1 LGDETM
7 NSTTQHGD
15 MTFLERDKRRD
26 FDGVEYLFEII
37 YGGISTGIF
46 LVIKSIRGDGI
57 DGTICINV
65 GDLMMD
71 IDPTRLKFKMGGS
84 IREAKLW
91 VYENFDNIL
100 GVCEDAI
107 ESIRNDIDEAG
118 THIAE
123 IKGLRDG

>member
-1 LGDETM
+1 M
-7 NSTTQHGD
+7 NSTTQYGD
-15 MTFLERDKRRD
+15 MTFLERDRRRD

-71 IDPTRLKFKMGGS
+71 IDPTRLKLRMGES
-84 IREAKLW
+84 IRDAKLW
-91 VYENFDNIL
+91 VYENIDNIL
-100 GVCEDAI
+100 GVCEDAM

>member
-1 LGDETM
+1 M
-7 NSTTQHGD
+7 NSTTQYGD
-15 MTFLERDKRRD
+15 MTFLERDRRRD
-26 FDGVEYLFEII
+26 FDGVEYLIEII
-37 YGGISTGIF
+37 YGGISAGIF
-46 LVIKSIRGDGI
+46 LVIKSIRGDGT

-71 IDPTRLKFKMGGS
+71 IDPTRLKFRMGGS
-84 IREAKLW
+84 IRDAKRW

-118 THIAE
+118 THITD

>member
-1 LGDETM
+1 M
-7 NSTTQHGD
+7 NSTTQYGD
-15 MTFLERDKRRD
+15 MTFLERDRRRD
-26 FDGVEYLFEII
+26 FDGVEYLIEII

-71 IDPTRLKFKMGGS
+71 IDPTRLKLRMGES
-84 IREAKLW
+84 IRDAKLW

-123 IKGLRDG
+123 IEGLRDG

>member
-1 LGDETM
+1 M
-7 NSTTQHGD
+7 NSTTQYGD
-15 MTFLERDKRRD
+15 MTFLERDRRRD

-37 YGGISTGIF
+37 YGGVSAGIF

-71 IDPTRLKFKMGGS
+71 IDPTRLKLRMGES
-84 IREAKLW
+84 IRDAKSW
-91 VYENFDNIL
+91 VYENFNNIL

-118 THIAE
+118 THITD

>member
-1 LGDETM
+1 M
-7 NSTTQHGD
+7 NSTTQYGD
-15 MTFLERDKRRD
+15 MTFLERDRSRD
-26 FDGVEYLFEII
+26 FDGVEYLIEII

-71 IDPTRLKFKMGGS
+71 IDPTRLKLRMGES
-84 IREAKLW
+84 IRDAKLW

-100 GVCEDAI
+100 GVCEDGI

>member
-1 LGDETM
+1 M
-7 NSTTQHGD
+7 NSTTQYGD
-15 MTFLERDKRRD
+15 MTFLERDRRRD
-26 FDGVEYLFEII
+26 FDGVEYLIEII
-37 YGGISTGIF
+37 YGGVSAGIF
-46 LVIKSIRGDGI
+46 LVIKSIRGDGT

-71 IDPTRLKFKMGGS
+71 IDPTRLKLRMGGS
-84 IREAKLW
+84 IRDAKRW

>member
-1 LGDETM
+1 M

-26 FDGVEYLFEII
+26 FDGVEYLIEII
-37 YGGISTGIF
+37 YGGVSAGIF

-57 DGTICINV
+57 DGTICINA

-71 IDPTRLKFKMGGS
+71 IDPIRLKFKMGGS
-84 IREAKLW
+84 IRDAKLW

-100 GVCEDAI
+100 GVCEDAM